1 MDEVAAHLEVASLEP
16 IGLTTLATEKPASQ
30 RSLSVLHVHSGNLFG
45 GIERAILTCVEN
57 LHLAPSIRFEF
68 ALCFTSR
75 FSEELSAAGQMIHKL
90 PEVRVRNPVS
100 IISARRNL
108 RRLLEQKRYDV
119 VLCHSP
125 WSHAIFAPVIR
136 LAGIPELFWAHARF
150 TGKHWLERWAR
161 RSKPELV
168 ISNSDYSDQS
178 VTQIFPGIPHQVLR
192 CPVNTKSVLLSPAER
207 SGVRTEFKTPDVAVV
222 IMQVSR
228 MEAGKGHEEL
238 LSAAA
243 TFPKDLRW
251 YIWFV
256 GGAQRDRERKY
267 LEHLK
272 AVAAK
277 LGLIERV
284 RFIGERNDVPRLLAA
299 ADLLC
304 QPNTSADSF
313 GLVFVEALS
322 QSLPV
327 VTFAMGGPAEIVD
340 ETCGVLLPPGRTD
353 ALAMQ
358 LERLIADGDLRRR
371 LGESGP
377 ARAKA
382 LCDPV
387 IILPQLESVL
397 SMLSATKPR

>member
-1 MDEVAAHLEVASLEP
+1 MS
-16 IGLTTLATEKPASQ
+16 LTTLATEKPASQ
-30 RSLSVLHVHSGNLFG
+30 HPLSVLHVHSGNLFG

-57 LHLAPSIRFEF
+57 LRLAPSIRFEF
-68 ALCFTSR
+68 ALCFTGR
-75 FSEELSAAGQMIHKL
+75 FSEELAAARQTIHKL
-90 PEVRVRNPVS
+90 PEVRVRNPLS
-100 IISARRNL
+100 IVAARRNL
-108 RRLLEQKRYDV
+108 RRLLEHKQYDV

-136 LAGIPELFWAHARF
+136 RVGIPELFWAHARF
-150 TGKHWLERWAR
+150 TGKHCLERWSR
-161 RSKPELV
+161 LSKPGFV

-178 VTQIFPGIPHQVLR
+178 VTQIFPGIPHRVLR
-192 CPVNTKSVLLSPAER
+192 CPVNTKSAALSPAEQ
-207 SGVRTEFKTPDVAVV
+207 SVIRTEFKTPDSAVV

-243 TFPKDLRW
+243 TFPKNLRW

-256 GGAQRDRERKY
+256 GGPQRDEERRY
-267 LEHLK
+267 GEHLK
-272 AVAAK
+272 AVAAN
-277 LGLIERV
+277 LGVIDRV
-284 RFIGERNDVPRLLAA
+284 RFVGERNDVPRLLAA

-304 QPNTSADSF
+304 QPNTSPDSF

-322 QSLPV
+322 QALPV
-327 VTFAMGGPAEIVD
+327 VTFGMGGPAEMVD

-353 ALAMQ
+353 ALASQ

-371 LGESGP
+371 LGEAGP

-382 LCDPV
+382 LCDPAV
-387 IILPQLESVL
+387 ILPQLEAVL
-397 SMLSATKPR
+397 SQLSATKRP